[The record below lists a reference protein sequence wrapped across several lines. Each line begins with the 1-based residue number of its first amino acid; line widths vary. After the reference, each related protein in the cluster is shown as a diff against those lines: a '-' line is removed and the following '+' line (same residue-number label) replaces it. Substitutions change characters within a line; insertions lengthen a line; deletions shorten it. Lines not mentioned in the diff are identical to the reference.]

1 MGPGRRCARHALA
14 AGPDG
19 MCALCRSESLPPPRP
34 YASWV
39 LGGLAVAILSVT
51 GGVVAYRA
59 FVGLTHA
66 AIASEPQ
73 VAQTSEAANTAAPA
87 APTPPEATPVAAAA
101 PTTQGESIPFNQP
114 LPPPVAPAFAASPSA
129 KPAAPSVAPAPT
141 AAPAAP
147 ARERPAPS
155 PAELQAAFAATP
167 IVMYSASW
175 CGVCRNARR
184 FFAENGLRV
193 QEIDVDQTPGAWEKV
208 QQQTGRRAVP
218 LIIVDGYPMAGLSPD
233 GIMRAVASSMEKRLG
248 VTGITFRRG

>member
-1 MGPGRRCARHALA
+1 MGLGRRCDRHGLA

-39 LGGLAVAILSVT
+39 LGGLAAAILAVT

-59 FVGLTHA
+59 VVGVTHA
-66 AIASEPQ
+66 AIAREPER
-73 VAQTSEAANTAAPA
+73 VQTNEPASIPEPAAPA
-87 APTPPEATPVAAAA
+87 PAATETPPG
-101 PTTQGESIPFNQP
+101 QGESIPFNQP
-114 LPPPVAPAFAASPSA
+114 LPPPVAPAFAAAPSA
-129 KPAAPSVAPAPT
+129 KPAPPSAASAATAAPLAPAP
-141 AAPAAP
+141 
-147 ARERPAPS
+147 ERPAPS
-155 PAELQAAFAATP
+155 PSELQAAFTATP

-218 LIIVDGYPMAGLSPD
+218 LIIVDGYAMAGLSPD
-233 GIMRAVASSMEKRLG
+233 GIMRAVASSMERRLG
-248 VTGITFRRG
+248 VTGITFKKG